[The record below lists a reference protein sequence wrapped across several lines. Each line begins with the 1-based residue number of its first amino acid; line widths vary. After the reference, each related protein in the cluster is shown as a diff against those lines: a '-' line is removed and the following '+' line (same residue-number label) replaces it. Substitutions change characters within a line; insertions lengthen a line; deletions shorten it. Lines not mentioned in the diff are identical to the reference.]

1 MTKREKNRQAFLHKI
16 KRAMVILE
24 YYYIFSTREVNAIS
38 LNEQTSREEAEAA
51 AKLAQLLI
59 RDREVKPEEFMKD
72 PDDVANKVVEL
83 TEELEAMKPKLKEYN
98 LDETSLNQLC
108 RDIEDRGVIIT
119 MNMYAQPVLY
129 YLRNVIKYLE
139 EKSITKYQ
147 LQTIYKYYIN
157 NAPFVPRELNAVS
170 RRLVRESIDYYNKI
184 GLQLSNS
191 TN

>member
-24 YYYIFSTREVNAIS
+24 YYYIFSTREVNAIL

-83 TEELEAMKPKLKEYN
+83 TEELESMKPKLKEYN

-129 YLRNVIKYLE
+129 YLRNVIKYFE
-139 EKSITKYQ
+139 DKSITKYQ